1 MALDKITNK
10 NFLSKG
16 APFLKVYS
24 GWYNVLVDAL
34 NAFTDYGFGM
44 TTGGGIEN
52 NADGII
58 PHLPIATAPSTHHVF
73 FDDFVLSAASA
84 APAAEWTVTEDD
96 AADTQLLIDAAGG
109 VLQLTCKAAT
119 DNDGHQIQ
127 LQQETFRLASGKSI
141 WYEARIRLPEAD
153 VTNIDFAIGLA
164 VTEDLTGVADNM
176 PANGIVFTKT
186 DAGVGTVFLS
196 SSDNGTNIISA
207 ASLKTL
213 VTNTWT
219 RLGFYVN
226 GGATGLATVTPYI
239 DGVAGQPITA
249 VTYGTMSELAPIVM
263 VRNGD
268 GVTTQVLDI
277 DYVHVVQIR

>member
-1 MALDKITNK
+1 MALDKITSK

-16 APFLKVYS
+16 APYIKVYS

-44 TTGGGIEN
+44 TSGGGIES
-52 NADGII
+52 NATGQM
-58 PHLPIATAPSTHHVF
+58 PHLPIATPPSIHHIIY
-73 FDDFVLSAASA
+73 DDFVKGIAAGA
-84 APAAEWTVTEDD
+84 MEATWTVTTDSTGT
-96 AADTQLLIDAAGG
+96 AALIDAAGG
-109 VLQLTCKAAT
+109 VLQISCAAAA
-119 DNDGHQIQ
+119 DNDAVQVQ
-127 LQQETFRLASGKSI
+127 LLQETIRLASGKSI
-141 WYEARIRLPEAD
+141 WYETRIRVPAAD

-164 VTEDLTGVADNM
+164 ETEDLTGVADNR

-186 DAGVGTVFLS
+186 DAGVGTVFLAT
-196 SSDNGTNIISA
+196 SDNGTDKVSP
-207 ASLKTL
+207 ASLKTM

-219 RLGFYVN
+219 RLGFYID
-226 GGATGLATVTPYI
+226 GGTTGHATVTPYI

-249 VTYGTMSELAPIVM
+249 VTYATMAELAPVFM

-268 GVTTQVLDI
+268 GVTTQKLDI